1 MFKQSVVILGR
12 RTKDCLCSHVVRP
25 NFLVRSYHLAN
36 FKNAGIQDQRLG
48 RRNDSPK
55 KLEDGSV
62 GVIHVQGQESATLA
76 NPMQRKFLN
85 DLELQQNRWLKEEKK
100 NQDDL
105 GSLTKQITMSAGG
118 GDKCKGGKDADK
130 KKKEEAEKKKCAEME
145 QKKKCAEAAKKAEEE
160 KKKAEADKK
169 KKEQETAKKCKE
181 MAEKEKC
188 NKMAAEAKK
197 KEEAEKKKKAEEK
210 KKKEQEKKCK
220 EMAEKEKCKKMA
232 DAEKS
237 KKGGDK
243 PKK

>member
-1 MFKQSVVILGR
+1 MFKQSALVFGR
-12 RTKDCLCSHVVRP
+12 CAQDCLRTRVMRP
-25 NFLVRSYHLAN
+25 RFLVRSHHLAN

-76 NPMQRKFLN
+76 NPMQRRFLN

-100 NQDDL
+100 NQDDV
-105 GSLTKQITMSAGG
+105 GSPTKQITMSAGG

-169 KKEQETAKKCKE
+169 KKEQEQAKKCKE

-188 NKMAAEAKK
+188 NKMAADAKK
-197 KEEAEKKKKAEEK
+197 KEAEKKKK
-210 KKKEQEKKCK
+210 EQAKKCK
-220 EMAEKEKCKKMA
+220 EMAEKEKCKKLA
-232 DAEKS
+232 EAEKC

-243 PKK
+243 SKK